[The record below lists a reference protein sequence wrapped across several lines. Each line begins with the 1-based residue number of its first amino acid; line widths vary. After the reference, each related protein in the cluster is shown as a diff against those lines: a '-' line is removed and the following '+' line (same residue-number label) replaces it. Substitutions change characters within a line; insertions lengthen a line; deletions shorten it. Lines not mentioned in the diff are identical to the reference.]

1 MHFQAIDIDNDHF
14 WPLLHNIEE
23 CNATH
28 SRVSVLSM
36 RLAKWAIVGG
46 QHWHWQWQSFRITLQ
61 VSLLKR
67 HVHCVLQ
74 KDQQTWTLVC
84 FSMLSHFLSEN
95 FQLPF
100 RTPVRG
106 WTLYNRMH
114 KVVHDNVQPAPLW
127 QSSIFVGLK
136 TVFSAINNNLWFF
149 VLTEMPFYAWILK
162 ICNLSHSHI
171 KLTSRVK
178 W

>member
-14 WPLLHNIEE
+14 WPLHNIEE

-36 RLAKWAIVGG
+36 SLAKWAIVGG

-84 FSMLSHFLSEN
+84 FSMFSHFLSEN

-114 KVVHDNVQPAPLW
+114 KVHH
-127 QSSIFVGLK
+127 SSLIYQFCTHLNSSMY
-136 TVFSAINNNLWFF
+136 TIMFSQLHYGDLQYSW
-149 VLTEMPFYAWILK
+149 VW
-162 ICNLSHSHI
+162 
-171 KLTSRVK
+171 KLYFLP
-178 W
+178 